1 MSDLKIDAKYIDWVD
16 ASVASSIKNGKT
28 RLCYANP
35 KKTNIHK
42 QIAAFIS
49 KQKLPNTLQVT
60 GEKNIRMKVA
70 CYQDDGFWFEEEE
83 TKDGFRWRLWVE
95 AEHLLS
101 GNKQNKKEVKQWIK
115 K

>member
-1 MSDLKIDAKYIDWVD
+1 MSDLKIDAKYIDWID
-16 ASVASSIKNGKT
+16 ASVASSAKKGKT

-49 KQKLPNTLQVT
+49 QKKMPKTLQVT
-60 GEKNIRMKVA
+60 GGKNIKMKVA
-70 CYQDDGFWFEEEE
+70 CYQNDGFWFEEEK
-83 TKDGFRWRLWVE
+83 TKEGFRWRLWVE

-101 GNKQNKKEVKQWIK
+101 AGKQNEKEGKK
-115 K
+115 